1 MSNWSADSRR
11 IGVNQLG
18 PPPTALAQTYT
29 IPETDADRGELASAK
44 TFSTLLWNRKTTI
57 ACSAICGVIGG
68 LFAGAL
74 MKPVH
79 RARTSLQVESFNEQA
94 LRDIN
99 PVSPLPNATAE
110 DYLQNEVKLLESD
123 TLARRVA
130 NRLGPTPEETPGPLH
145 SLLGPAARW
154 LASVLPLP
162 RPYPRSPSEER
173 LRQVQNALTVRTS
186 LQSQVIEV
194 FFDAGDPLLAA
205 RGANV
210 AASEFIAMHQEAR
223 EQLVKATT
231 EWLDKQAAE
240 LKQRLENANKQLQAF
255 TARSGLVMSAN
266 PPEQERLRQIQDA
279 LTKAEA
285 DRASKQARYEAAAA
299 SQADTLSD
307 AAIPS
312 PLRQYQTDL
321 ATMRRQLA
329 DLRTLYTADSDR
341 VTRLTAQIAET
352 ESAIKAERAN
362 LLARL
367 RDEYLAAA
375 SLERTLS
382 DSFARQMTTVQ
393 AQTEKGLE
401 YNVLKNE
408 ADTAQKLYDSV
419 LERAKAAGAASAL
432 RVTNVRIIDPAT
444 PPREPYSPNL
454 PLNMA
459 LGFGLGTLGS
469 VGLVL
474 FGARTGKVR
483 RPGELIWAAFP
494 ELGVVPSVARTSGPA
509 VVRRDMDEDPRERFD
524 SPLLRESF
532 RAVLT
537 SLLVHAGGKGLDA
550 GSPGN
555 AVVVSSLGVME
566 GKTTIVA
573 NLGIASAHHRRE
585 VLLIDADLHRPRL
598 HQRFGL
604 PNEAGLVE
612 LLREPELLD
621 GRLRESLLQATEV
634 DCLSVLTSGQAD
646 EAASNLLYSPTLPVL
661 LRKLLQRF
669 ELILIDTAPLSL
681 YSEARMLGRLTDG
694 LVLVVRA
701 NTASRE
707 ELQVAYQKLIQ
718 DRVRVLGAILND
730 WKIDRRQARAYAR
743 YHTYYQRR

>member
-1 MSNWSADSRR
+1 
-11 IGVNQLG
+11 
-18 PPPTALAQTYT
+18 
-29 IPETDADRGELASAK
+29 
-44 TFSTLLWNRKTTI
+44 
-57 ACSAICGVIGG
+57 VIGG
-68 LFAGAL
+68 LLAGTL

-110 DYLQNEVKLLESD
+110 DYLQNEVKLLESE

-130 NRLGPTPEETPGPLH
+130 NQLGPASEETPGRLH
-145 SLLGPAARW
+145 SLLRPAARW

-162 RPYPRSPSEER
+162 PPDPRSPSEER

-205 RGANV
+205 RGANA

-240 LKQRLENANKQLQAF
+240 LKQKLENANKQLQAF
-255 TARSGLVMSAN
+255 TARSGLVTAGN

-285 DRASKQARYEAAAA
+285 DRASKQARYAAASA

-307 AAIPS
+307 AATS
-312 PLRQYQTDL
+312 AALRQYQTDL

-329 DLRTLYTADSDR
+329 DLRTIYTAGSDR
-341 VTRLTAQIAET
+341 VTRLAAQIAET
-352 ESAIKAERAN
+352 EGAIIAERGS

-367 RDEYLAAA
+367 RDEYSAAA

-382 DSFARQMTTVQ
+382 DSLARQMTTVQ

-408 ADTAQKLYDSV
+408 VDTAQKLYDSV

-459 LGFGLGTLGS
+459 VGFGLGTLGS

-474 FGARTGKVR
+474 LQARSSKVR
-483 RPGELIWAAFP
+483 RPGELISVAVP
-494 ELGVVPSVARTSGPA
+494 ELGVVPSAARNPSLA
-509 VVRRDMDEDPRERFD
+509 VVRRDLYEPPREHFD
-524 SPLLRESF
+524 SLLLRESF
-532 RAVLT
+532 RAVLM
-537 SLLVHAGGKGLDA
+537 SLLVHAGQN
-550 GSPGN
+550 GSGRGSGSN
-555 AVVVSSLGVME
+555 AVVVGSLGVME

-573 NLGIASAHHRRE
+573 NLGIASAQHRRE

-612 LLREPELLD
+612 LLRDPELLN
-621 GRLRESLLQATEV
+621 GRLPESVLQRTQV

-646 EAASNLLYSPTLPVL
+646 DAASNLLYSPALPVV
-661 LRKLLQRF
+661 LRKLSQRF

-701 NTASRE
+701 NTKSRD
-707 ELQVAYQKLIQ
+707 ELQMAYQKLIQ

-743 YHTYYQRR
+743 YHSYYQRP